1 MSSTA
6 QLVTRLKEAG
16 EDAEF
21 YPTTKAMLEVVAK
34 DIRSE
39 LADPNRE
46 DGGMSYSILDIGAG
60 NGSALKILCELTRNG
75 GQKYAIEKSKILIDS
90 LPADVFVIG
99 TDFHQQTLIDKR
111 VDVVFCNPPYSEYE
125 QWMRRI
131 VSEANCSLVY
141 MVVPQRWKKNKQIA
155 DMIAL
160 RCGEIARPDTDD
172 EDDEDDRFAYQR
184 MRGECA
190 VLDSA
195 SFEDSEFRQARAQ
208 IDIVKIK
215 FKAYSYHSDGLAVDP
230 FDIWFDETFAINADH
245 SDYLEDGKEE
255 RPSLHELVKGQNLIE
270 HLEEL
275 YLKAFADLL
284 NTYREL
290 EKLDHSLFK
299 ELGVDLGQVKGG
311 LRLKISGLKSLYW
324 KELFDNLG
332 TITERLTSDSR
343 KRLLEKLTAHT
354 SIDFSA
360 ANAYAVVV
368 WAIKNA
374 NSYFDSQL
382 IDLYLTLA
390 DKDNIRNYKSNK
402 RLVEDGWRYQCNKKE
417 YSHYTLDYRLVIDRM
432 YCFSDA
438 YGTSYE
444 YPNGL
449 SQRAHDLLN
458 DICTVAANLG
468 VKVKTNSRELQW
480 APGTK
485 QEFHQSNGD
494 LFMDVRAYQKG
505 TVHIRVDQGFMKQ
518 LNIEAGRLNGW
529 LKNPSE
535 AQAETGIEE
544 AAELFGTNFKLK
556 SIPLLAAQATEQ
568 GELFGEVS
576 A

>member
-1 MSSTA
+1 MKD
-6 QLVTRLKEAG
+6 LIEKVKVAG
-16 EDAEF
+16 QDFEW
-21 YPTTKAMLEVVAK
+21 YPTSKAMLQVVAK
-34 DIRSE
+34 DILAE
-39 LADPNRE
+39 LDNPNRE
-46 DGGMSYSILDIGAG
+46 DGSRGYSILDIGAG
-60 NGSALKILCELTRNG
+60 NGSALNILCELTKND

-90 LPADVFVIG
+90 LPADVFVVG
-99 TDFHQQTLIDKR
+99 TDFHQQTLIDKK

-131 VSEANCSLVY
+131 VSEANCGLVY
-141 MVVPQRWKKNKQIA
+141 LVVPQRWKGNKAIA
-155 DMIAL
+155 DMIAK
-160 RCGEIARPDTDD
+160 RCGEIVGAD
-172 EDDEDDRFAYQR
+172 EDDDRFAYQR

-190 VLDSA
+190 VLDSM

-215 FKAYSYHSDGLAVDP
+215 FKAYSYHSDSLAIDP
-230 FDIWFDETFAINADH
+230 FDLWFDETFAINADR
-245 SDYLEDGKEE
+245 SSEIEE
-255 RPSLHELVKGQNLIE
+255 GEEEKPSLHELVKGQNLIE

-275 YLKAFADLL
+275 YHKAFDALL
-284 NTYREL
+284 GTYREL
-290 EKLDHSLFK
+290 EKLDHSLFE

-311 LRLKISGLKSLYW
+311 LRQKISGLKNLYW

-332 TITERLTSDSR
+332 TITERLTSESR

-354 SIDFSA
+354 SIDFTA
-360 ANAYAVVV
+360 DNAYAVVV

-374 NSYFDSQL
+374 NAYFDSQL
-382 IDLYLTLA
+382 VDLYYTLA

-402 RLVEDGWRYQCNKKE
+402 RLIEDGWRYECNKKE
-417 YSHYTLDYRLVIDRM
+417 FTHYTLDYRLVIDRM
-432 YCFSDA
+432 SCFSDA
-438 YGTSYE
+438 YGTSYD

-468 VKVKTNSRELQW
+468 FKVVTDSRALQW
-480 APGTK
+480 APGGK
-485 QEFHQSNGD
+485 NEFHFASGD

-505 TVHIRVDQGFMKQ
+505 TVHIRVDQEFMKR

-529 LKNPSE
+529 LKNPAE
-535 AQAETGIEE
+535 AREETGIAE
-544 AAELFGTNFKLK
+544 AAEMYGTNFRLK
-556 SIPLLAAQATEQ
+556 SIPLIAASMPKPVQA
-568 GELFGEVS
+568 ELFGEAS